1 MKVTTYIFLLFIALP
16 SLLFSQGKNSKGD
29 NYFYGYQYQ
38 KAITEYQKEQQ
49 KGSLSNSQLLNLAD
63 SYFKVGNYKNAS
75 EIYQEVNKKDSIL
88 TVLQFNQLLQSLS
101 KTSNKERVQTFLRSK
116 SPVLSN
122 ELMENAEFNFQILE
136 MGANNANTVNLVNL
150 PINSPQTD
158 FSPAFY
164 KNKLLFSSSRPLKS
178 KGVYVPSGES
188 YLDIYEVAISDTGK
202 TGVVQLFDQVPD
214 SKFHKSTPFYSEENE
229 RLFYILSN
237 AEEGELTYDENG
249 KNSLAMGMSYNSG
262 QFRFLLKNLSTSFYY
277 PFFDD
282 ATDRLYFA
290 ANFDDSYGGTDLYYV
305 STNNGQVMSAPV
317 NLGPRVNSPGN
328 EIAPFI
334 FDGSLYFSSDVFYG
348 LGGMDVYKSRIQSR
362 DVYGIPV
369 NLGEGINSKEDDF
382 GFIIKQENDTYM
394 GYLASNRPGG
404 KGGDDIYAF
413 RMDAMPGLKTFAL
426 RGTVV
431 DASSNQGIGKAQ
443 IKLLDNEGNVL
454 KELYS
459 AENGDFTV
467 EIPWQDEITVQSG
480 KGEFSAYSKSYSG
493 KQLEEIQ
500 KSPYTISLLQLE
512 DLVEETEGKKV
523 VRLKKFY
530 FPKGNSTL
538 TPEITMELDKVV
550 EAVQNF
556 PNIKLR
562 IETHTD
568 SRGSNATNQKLS
580 QERSD
585 IVRDYLVSKGVPS
598 ETILESIGYGEE
610 YIKNNCTNG
619 VYCLDF
625 LHKQNERTLIEVVS
639 N

>member
-1 MKVTTYIFLLFIALP
+1 MKFKLYIFLLLITLP
-16 SLLFSQGKNSKGD
+16 GFSFSQDKNSKAD

-38 KAITEYQKEQQ
+38 RAIAEYQKEQQ
-49 KGSLSNSQLLNLAD
+49 KGPLSNSQLLNLAD
-63 SYFKVGNYKNAS
+63 AYFKVGNYRYAS
-75 EIYQEVNKKDSIL
+75 EIYQDINKKDTIM

-116 SPVLSN
+116 SPLLSN
-122 ELMENAEFNFQILE
+122 ELMDNAEFNIQILE
-136 MGANNANTVNLVNL
+136 SGANNSMVVNLINL
-150 PINSPQTD
+150 PINSPQSD

-164 KNKLLFSSSRPLKS
+164 GNKILFSSSRPLKS
-178 KGVYVPSGES
+178 KGLYAPSGES
-188 YLDIYEVAISDTGK
+188 YLDIYEVAISENGK
-202 TGVVQLFDQVPD
+202 TGVVSLYGQLPD
-214 SKFHKSTPFYSEENE
+214 SKFHKSTPFYSEGNK

-237 AEEGELTYDENG
+237 AENGELTYDENG
-249 KNSLAMGMSYNSG
+249 KNSLALGMLYNSG

-277 PFFDD
+277 PFFDESS
-282 ATDRLYFA
+282 DRLYFS

-317 NLGPRVNSPGN
+317 NLGPRINSPGN

-369 NLGEGINSKEDDF
+369 NLGEGINSSEDDF
-382 GFIIKQENDTYM
+382 GFIIKQENDNYV

-413 RMDAMPGLKTFAL
+413 RMGSMPGLKTFAL
-426 RGTVV
+426 RGRVV
-431 DASSNQGIGKAQ
+431 DASTNLGIGKAQ
-443 IKLLDNEGNVL
+443 IKLLDKQGNLL

-467 EIPWQDEITVQSG
+467 EIPWQDEIVLESG
-480 KGEFSAYSKSYSG
+480 KGEFSAFSRLYSG
-493 KQLEEIQ
+493 KELEEIQ
-500 KSPYTISLLQLE
+500 KSPYTINLLQLE
-512 DLVEETEGKKV
+512 DLVEEEEGMKV
-523 VRLKKFY
+523 LRLKKFY
-530 FPKGNSTL
+530 FPKGNSA
-538 TPEITMELDKVV
+538 ITSEVRTELDKVV

-556 PNIKLR
+556 PDIKLR

-568 SRGSNATNQKLS
+568 SRGSSASNQRLS
-580 QERSD
+580 QQRSD
-585 IVRDYLVSKGVPS
+585 AIRDYLVGKGVPS
-598 ETILESIGYGEE
+598 NVILESVGYGEE
-610 YIKNNCTNG
+610 NIKNNCTNG
-619 VYCLDF
+619 VYCLEF
-625 LHKQNERTLIEVVS
+625 LHKQNERTLIEVVG

>member
-1 MKVTTYIFLLFIALP
+1 MKVITFIFLLLIALP
-16 SLLFSQGKNSKGD
+16 ERSFSQGKSSKGD

-38 KAITEYQKEQQ
+38 KAIAEYQKEQQ
-49 KGSLSNSQLLNLAD
+49 KGALSNTQLLHLAD
-63 SYFKVGNYKNAS
+63 AYFKVGNYKNAS
-75 EIYQEVNKKDSIL
+75 EIYQEVNKNDSIM

-116 SPVLSN
+116 SPVLAN
-122 ELMENAEFNFQILE
+122 ELMDNAEFNFQILE
-136 MGANNANTVNLVNL
+136 MGDKNANGVNLINL

-164 KNKLLFSSSRPLKS
+164 NNKLLFSSSRPLKS
-178 KGVYVPSGES
+178 KGLYEPSGES
-188 YLDIYEVAISDTGK
+188 YLDIYEVAISENGK
-202 TGVVQLFDQVPD
+202 TGVVALFDQVPD

-237 AEEGELTYDENG
+237 SEEGELTYDENG
-249 KNSLAMGMSYNSG
+249 KNSLAMAMLYNSG

-277 PFFDD
+277 PFFDEG
-282 ATDRLYFA
+282 TDRLYFA

-317 NLGPRVNSPGN
+317 NLGPRINSPGN

-334 FDGSLYFSSDVFYG
+334 FEGSLYFSSDVFYG
-348 LGGMDVYKSRIQSR
+348 LGGMDIYKSRIQSR
-362 DVYGIPV
+362 DVYGVPV

-382 GFIIKQENDTYM
+382 GFIIKQENDTYV

-413 RMDAMPGLKTFAL
+413 RMERMPGLKTFAL
-426 RGTVV
+426 RGSVV
-431 DASSNQGIGKAQ
+431 DASTNLGIAKAQ
-443 IKLLDNEGNVL
+443 IRLLDNQGNLL

-459 AENGDFTV
+459 ADNGDFTV
-467 EIPWQDEITVQSG
+467 EIPWQDEIVVQAG
-480 KGEFSAYSKSYSG
+480 KGVFSAYARSYTG
-493 KQLEEIQ
+493 NELEDIQ
-500 KSPYTISLLQLE
+500 KRPYTIRLLQLE

-523 VRLKKFY
+523 IKLKKFY
-530 FPKGNSTL
+530 FPKGNSNL
-538 TPEITMELDKVV
+538 TSEITMELDKVV

-556 PNIKLR
+556 PDVKLR

-568 SRGSNATNQKLS
+568 SRGSNASNQKLS
-580 QERSD
+580 QQRSD
-585 IVRDYLVSKGVPS
+585 VIRDYLVSKGVPLDA
-598 ETILESIGYGEE
+598 ILESVGYGEE
-610 YIKNNCTNG
+610 NIKNNCTNG

-625 LHKQNERTLIEVVS
+625 LHKQNERTLIEVV
-639 N
+639 NN

>member
-1 MKVTTYIFLLFIALP
+1 MKARFYILLFMIVFPGFLLA
-16 SLLFSQGKNSKGD
+16 QGKSSKGD

-38 KAITEYQKEQQ
+38 KAIAEYKKEQQ
-49 KGSLSNSQLLNLAD
+49 KAPLSNSQLLNLAD

-75 EIYQEVNKKDSIL
+75 ELYQEVNKKDTIM
-88 TVLQFNQLLQSLS
+88 TVHQFNQLLQSLS
-101 KTSNKERVQTFLRSK
+101 KTSSKERVQTFLRSK
-116 SPVLSN
+116 SPLLAN
-122 ELMENAEFNFQILE
+122 ELMDNAEFNFEIL
-136 MGANNANTVNLVNL
+136 GKGTNDANSVNLINL

-164 KNKLLFSSSRPLKS
+164 KSKLLFSSSRPLKS
-178 KGVYVPSGES
+178 KSLYEPSGES
-188 YLDIYEVAISDTGK
+188 YLDIYEVAISDNGK
-202 TGVVQLFDQVPD
+202 AGMVNLFDKVPD
-214 SKFHKSTPFYSEENE
+214 SKFHKSTPFYSEVNN
-229 RLFYILSN
+229 RVFYILSN
-237 AEEGELTYDENG
+237 SEDGELTYDDNG
-249 KNSLAMGMSYNSG
+249 RNSLAMGMLYNSG

-282 ATDRLYFA
+282 NTDRLYFA

-317 NLGPRVNSPGN
+317 NLGPRINSPGN

-362 DVYGIPV
+362 DLYGIPV

-382 GFIIKQENDTYM
+382 GFIIKQENDDYV

-413 RMDAMPGLKTFAL
+413 RMESLPGLKTFSL
-426 RGTVV
+426 RGSVL
-431 DASSNQGIGKAQ
+431 DASTNLGIGKAQ
-443 IKLLDNEGNVL
+443 IRLLDGQGNLL

-459 AENGDFTV
+459 AENGNFSV
-467 EIPWQDEITVQSG
+467 EIPWQEEIVVQSG
-480 KGEFSAYSKSYSG
+480 KGEFSAFSKSYSG
-493 KQLEEIQ
+493 KELEEVQ
-500 KSPYTISLLQLE
+500 KNPYTIELLQLE
-512 DLVEETEGKKV
+512 DLVEESEGKRVIK
-523 VRLKKFY
+523 LKKFY
-530 FPKGNSTL
+530 FPKGNSNL
-538 TPEITMELDKVV
+538 TSEISMELDKVV

-556 PNIKLR
+556 PEVKLR

-568 SRGSNATNQKLS
+568 SRGSNASNQRLS
-580 QERSD
+580 QQRSD
-585 IVRDYLVSKGVPS
+585 VIRDYLVKKGVPA
-598 ETILESIGYGEE
+598 ETILESVGYGEE
-610 YIKNNCTNG
+610 NIKNNCTNG

>member
-75 EIYQEVNKKDSIL
+75 EIYQEVNKKDSIM

-500 KSPYTISLLQLE
+500 KSPYSISLLQLE

-556 PNIKLR
+556 PDIKLR

-585 IVRDYLVSKGVPS
+585 VVRDYLVSNGVPS

-610 YIKNNCTNG
+610 NIKNNCTNG

>member
-75 EIYQEVNKKDSIL
+75 EIYQEVNKKDSIM

-122 ELMENAEFNFQILE
+122 ELMDNAEFNFQILE
-136 MGANNANTVNLVNL
+136 MGANNANKVNLVNL

-610 YIKNNCTNG
+610 NIKNNCTNG

>member
-1 MKVTTYIFLLFIALP
+1 MKVTTFFFLLIALP
-16 SLLFSQGKNSKGD
+16 GFLFSQGKSSKGD

-38 KAITEYQKEQQ
+38 KAISEYQKEQQ
-49 KGSLSNSQLLNLAD
+49 KGSLTNSQLLNLAD

-75 EIYQEVNKKDSIL
+75 EIYQEVNKKDSIM

-101 KTSNKERVQTFLRSK
+101 KTTNKERVQTFLRSK

-122 ELMENAEFNFQILE
+122 ELMDNAEFNFQILE
-136 MGANNANTVNLVNL
+136 MGANNANVVNLVNL

-164 KNKLLFSSSRPLKS
+164 KKKLLFSSSRPLKS
-178 KGVYVPSGES
+178 KGLYEPSGES
-188 YLDIYEVAISDTGK
+188 YLDIYEVAISDAGK

-214 SKFHKSTPFYSEENE
+214 SKFHKSTPFYSQENE

-249 KNSLAMGMSYNSG
+249 KNSLAMGMLYSSG

-382 GFIIKQENDTYM
+382 GFIIKQENDSYV

-426 RGTVV
+426 RGSVV
-431 DASSNQGIGKAQ
+431 DASTNQGIGKAQ
-443 IKLLDNEGNVL
+443 IKLLDNQGNLL

-467 EIPWQDEITVQSG
+467 EIPWQDEIIVQSG
-480 KGEFSAYSKSYSG
+480 KGEFSAYSRTYSG
-493 KQLEEIQ
+493 KELEEIQ

-530 FPKGNSTL
+530 FPKGNSNL
-538 TPEITMELDKVV
+538 TSEITMELDKVV

-556 PNIKLR
+556 PDVKLR

-568 SRGSNATNQKLS
+568 SRGSNATNKKLS
-580 QERSD
+580 QQRSD
-585 IVRDYLVSKGVPS
+585 VIRDYLVSRGVPS
-598 ETILESIGYGEE
+598 GTILESIGYGEE
-610 YIKNNCTNG
+610 NIKNNCTNG
-619 VYCLDF
+619 VYCLEF

>member
-1 MKVTTYIFLLFIALP
+1 MKVTTYIFLLLMALP
-16 SLLFSQGKNSKGD
+16 GFLLAQGKSSKGD

-38 KAITEYQKEQQ
+38 KAIAEYQKEQQ
-49 KGSLSNSQLLNLAD
+49 KGSLNNSQLLNLAD

-75 EIYQEVNKKDSIL
+75 EIYQEVNKKDSIM

-122 ELMENAEFNFQILE
+122 ELMDNAEFNFQILE
-136 MGANNANTVNLVNL
+136 TGANNSNKVNLVNL

-178 KGVYVPSGES
+178 KGLYEPSGES

-202 TGVVQLFDQVPD
+202 TGVVQLFEQVPD
-214 SKFHKSTPFYSEENE
+214 SKFHKSTPFYSEGNE

-237 AEEGELTYDENG
+237 SENGELLYDENG
-249 KNSLAMGMSYNSG
+249 KNSLSLGMYYNSG

-277 PFFDD
+277 PYFDET
-282 ATDRLYFA
+282 TDRLYFA

-317 NLGPRVNSPGN
+317 NLGPRINSPGN

-382 GFIIKQENDTYM
+382 GFIIKQEQDNYI

-413 RMDAMPGLKTFAL
+413 RMEGMPGLKTFAL
-426 RGTVV
+426 RGSVV
-431 DASSNQGIGKAQ
+431 DASTNLGIGKAQ

-459 AENGDFTV
+459 SENGDFTV
-467 EIPWQDEITVQSG
+467 EIPWQDEIIVQSG
-480 KGEFSAYSKSYSG
+480 KGKFSAYSRSYSG
-493 KQLEEIQ
+493 EELKEIQ
-500 KSPYTISLLQLE
+500 KSPYTINLLQLE
-512 DLVEETEGKKV
+512 DLVEETEGKRV
-523 VRLKKFY
+523 IRLKKFY

-538 TPEITMELDKVV
+538 TSEITMELDKVV

-556 PNIKLR
+556 PDVKLR

-568 SRGSNATNQKLS
+568 SRGSNASNQKLS
-580 QERSD
+580 QQRSD
-585 IVRDYLVSKGVPS
+585 VIRDYLVSKGVPS
-598 ETILESIGYGEE
+598 DTILESIGYGEE
-610 YIKNNCTNG
+610 NIKNNCTNG

>member
-75 EIYQEVNKKDSIL
+75 EIYQEVNKKDSIM

-136 MGANNANTVNLVNL
+136 MGANNANTVDLVNL

-500 KSPYTISLLQLE
+500 KSPYSISLLQLE

-556 PNIKLR
+556 PDIKLR

-585 IVRDYLVSKGVPS
+585 VVRYYLVSKGVPS

-610 YIKNNCTNG
+610 NIKNNCTNG

>member
-1 MKVTTYIFLLFIALP
+1 MALP
-16 SLLFSQGKNSKGD
+16 GFLFAQGKSSKGD

-38 KAITEYQKEQQ
+38 KAIAEYQKEQQ
-49 KGSLSNSQLLNLAD
+49 KGSLNNSQLLNLAD

-75 EIYQEVNKKDSIL
+75 EIYQEVNKKDSIM

-101 KTSNKERVQTFLRSK
+101 KTSNKERVLTFLRSK

-122 ELMENAEFNFQILE
+122 ELMDNAEFNFQILE
-136 MGANNANTVNLVNL
+136 TGANNANKVNLVNL

-178 KGVYVPSGES
+178 KGLYEPSGES

-237 AEEGELTYDENG
+237 SEEGELTYDENG
-249 KNSLAMGMSYNSG
+249 KNSLALGMYYNSG

-277 PFFDD
+277 PYFD
-282 ATDRLYFA
+282 ATTDRLYFA

-317 NLGPRVNSPGN
+317 NLGPRINSPGN

-334 FDGSLYFSSDVFYG
+334 FEGSLYFSSDVFYG

-382 GFIIKQENDTYM
+382 GFIIKQEQENYI

-413 RMDAMPGLKTFAL
+413 RMEGMPGLKTFAL
-426 RGTVV
+426 RGSVV
-431 DASSNQGIGKAQ
+431 DASTNLGIAKAQ
-443 IKLLDNEGNVL
+443 IRLLDNQGNLL

-459 AENGDFTV
+459 ADNGGFTV
-467 EIPWQDEITVQSG
+467 EIPWHDEIVVQSG
-480 KGEFSAYSKSYSG
+480 KGVFSAYSRSYTG
-493 KQLEEIQ
+493 KELEEIQ
-500 KSPYTISLLQLE
+500 KSPYTIRLLQLE

-523 VRLKKFY
+523 IKLKKFY
-530 FPKGNSTL
+530 FPKGNSNL
-538 TPEITMELDKVV
+538 TSEITMELDKVV

-556 PNIKLR
+556 PDVKLR

-568 SRGSNATNQKLS
+568 SRGSNASNQKLS
-580 QERSD
+580 QQRSD
-585 IVRDYLVSKGVPS
+585 VIRDYLVSKGVPT
-598 ETILESIGYGEE
+598 ETILESVGYGEE
-610 YIKNNCTNG
+610 NIKNNCTNG

>member
-1 MKVTTYIFLLFIALP
+1 MKVTTYIFLLFALP
-16 SLLFSQGKNSKGD
+16 GFLFSQGKSSKGD
-29 NYFYGYQYQ
+29 NYFYGYEYQ
-38 KAITEYQKEQQ
+38 KAIAEYQKEQQ
-49 KGSLSNSQLLNLAD
+49 KGSLTNSQLLNLAD
-63 SYFKVGNYKNAS
+63 AYFKVGNYKNAS
-75 EIYQEVNKKDSIL
+75 EIYQEINKNDSIM

-116 SPVLSN
+116 SPVLAN
-122 ELMENAEFNFQILE
+122 ELMDNAEFNFQILE
-136 MGANNANTVNLVNL
+136 MGDRNANGANLINL

-178 KGVYVPSGES
+178 KGLYEPSGES
-188 YLDIYEVAISDTGK
+188 YLDIYEVAISENGK
-202 TGVVQLFDQVPD
+202 TGVVALFDQVPD

-237 AEEGELTYDENG
+237 SEEGELTYDENG
-249 KNSLAMGMSYNSG
+249 KNSLAMAMLYNSG

-277 PFFDD
+277 PFFDEG
-282 ATDRLYFA
+282 TDRLYFA

-305 STNNGQVMSAPV
+305 STYNGQVMSAPV
-317 NLGPRVNSPGN
+317 NLGPRINSPGN

-334 FDGSLYFSSDVFYG
+334 FEGSLYFSSDVFYG
-348 LGGMDVYKSRIQSR
+348 LGGMDIYKSRIQSR
-362 DVYGIPV
+362 DVYGVPV

-382 GFIIKQENDTYM
+382 GFIIKQENDTYV

-413 RMDAMPGLKTFAL
+413 RMERMPGLKTFAL
-426 RGTVV
+426 RGSVV
-431 DASSNQGIGKAQ
+431 DASTNLGIAKAQ
-443 IKLLDNEGNVL
+443 IRLLDNQGNLL

-459 AENGDFTV
+459 ADNGDFTV
-467 EIPWQDEITVQSG
+467 EIPWQDEIVVQAG
-480 KGEFSAYSKSYSG
+480 KGVFSAYARSYTG
-493 KQLEEIQ
+493 KELEDIQ
-500 KSPYTISLLQLE
+500 KSPYTIRLLQLE

-523 VRLKKFY
+523 IKLKKFY
-530 FPKGNSTL
+530 FPKGNSNL
-538 TPEITMELDKVV
+538 TSEITMELNKVV

-556 PNIKLR
+556 PDVKLR

-568 SRGSNATNQKLS
+568 SRGSNASNQKLS
-580 QERSD
+580 QQRSD
-585 IVRDYLVSKGVPS
+585 AIRDYLVSKGVPS
-598 ETILESIGYGEE
+598 EAILESVGYGEE
-610 YIKNNCTNG
+610 NIKNNCTNG

-625 LHKQNERTLIEVVS
+625 LHKQNERTLIEVVI

>member
-1 MKVTTYIFLLFIALP
+1 MKVTTYIFLLIALP
-16 SLLFSQGKNSKGD
+16 GFLFSQDKSSKGD

-38 KAITEYQKEQQ
+38 KAIAEYQKEQQ
-49 KGSLSNSQLLNLAD
+49 KGSLTNSQLLNLAD

-75 EIYQEVNKKDSIL
+75 EIYQEVNKKDSIM

-122 ELMENAEFNFQILE
+122 ELMDNAEFNFQILE
-136 MGANNANTVNLVNL
+136 TGANNANTVNLVNL

-282 ATDRLYFA
+282 STDRLYFA
-290 ANFDDSYGGTDLYYV
+290 ANFEDSYGGTDLYYV

-369 NLGEGINSKEDDF
+369 NLGAGINSKEDDF
-382 GFIIKQENDTYM
+382 GFIIKQENDSYV

-413 RMDAMPGLKTFAL
+413 RMKAMPGLKTFAL

-480 KGEFSAYSKSYSG
+480 KGEFSAYSRTYSG

-500 KSPYTISLLQLE
+500 NSPYTINLLQLE

-530 FPKGNSTL
+530 FPKGNSNL
-538 TPEITMELDKVV
+538 TSEITMELDKVV

-556 PNIKLR
+556 PDIKLR

-585 IVRDYLVSKGVPS
+585 VVRDYLVSKGVPS

-610 YIKNNCTNG
+610 NIKNNCTNG